1 MSLPIRQGNL
11 WSGPAKTSK
20 KFGRHL
26 ATIKYNLLLSPL
38 FLAHVYKHKD
48 AEDYAEDTVSA
59 TGLKIRL
66 DSFVLDLHQRREYFD
81 TQAKGKSKQTRTSA
95 MRINQAELDFISADV
110 RAVSANIGGT
120 TVNDLLH
127 ASDEAL
133 ASYQDQAP
141 AVDMSQF
148 TIPDQ
153 DLSWIDMDDFVEL
166 DWILPAES
174 NPETK
179 ILPLAFTPRFTY
191 FRQTD
196 HGDSVHGGQSRV
208 SPFGDEPTHYC
219 VMSHLNDPR
228 KVQMQ
233 LVRARLESLEEQIE
247 LQQRMMGEQQLRIVR
262 DGDQDQTLKEARDN
276 MVAQDI
282 ELHHKKRFLENGLR
296 RLAGPLPD
304 EQGSGRPRTE
314 PQASTTQ
321 PGNASGVDTFS
332 SHPDIDGL
340 FSSPHDEFASD
351 FNNRFIVHN
360 IQLKWNNALRN
371 IILRYSHQVS
381 QRRGFVYYMSR
392 RAVKFIIDIV
402 EEQTKSKTKG
412 KQHKP
417 PEQPKSYTS
426 TIGSPSDEKDDD
438 TVVEDRINQLLNDG
452 KRFVHV
458 GDLAEPEAQSLQQEV
473 TAESGE
479 QVAEDF
485 VALNSYHI
493 RLIAPQIQLQSE
505 KNTHSVVLVAAKG
518 MEFKV
523 ISIMDRGNLSDDV
536 SGLVQRRFALD
547 MDGAQFFV
555 TTQKTLYRALHL
567 YSGNKY
573 GNAPGSLWPPWVS
586 LEVMFDFHL
595 NPFGFQ
601 RIIQKTSASLRYEKY
616 NPLRLKHEKV
626 ESGENA
632 SAQGLDQQQS
642 RLDQLWIDFPRIR
655 ASCDSNQYYAMYV
668 IVMDLLL
675 YSEPLEK
682 TRSER
687 LDRIML
693 ASDFSDLRGAP
704 EMATSL
710 QERIRQLEEIKNH
723 FQINAE
729 YLDREGWQ
737 DRIKLEEDLS
747 TCENELFFIMKAII
761 TSQQKNDDRKSSKAS
776 GLHRWYLSASEI
788 VWHLMRDKNEPLL
801 EFQLGNAAYERI
813 DNRDGSNHNAIEIQ
827 RIRGL
832 NLLSHAL
839 YPEIIGPYYDPDQG
853 SQPTQLE
860 HTMLQVHWYMLEAIA
875 GIPVL
880 EEFQVKVF
888 PLKVQLERDLGKK
901 LFEYIFPG
909 VGSNPEGGV
918 LSPMNVKNMKP
929 VEAEEDS
936 EAEEAASALSP
947 HLSNGNAS
955 QEDLHG
961 IDIGALGRRLK
972 PTLALQHRDRLQL
985 HSGANFRG
993 KGLGLSIFKHPNPS
1007 VSSRA
1012 TGDQPASRKSSYDN
1026 LQIAKKNA
1034 DRVNGQHN
1042 AAHKSKLG
1050 IHRPSSKDRRG
1061 KTKKGDKDKPSDD
1074 LSMMMSR
1081 ASNYMTLAHVKLD
1094 SFVICLSY
1102 KGKGD
1107 HNLEDLH
1114 DFVFR
1119 MPTLEYR
1126 NKTWSN
1132 LDLALRLKRDF
1143 IKALISHTGA
1153 IIGNKFTHHR
1163 ANKHQQNRLREIAAS
1178 SAILPNSDTLINTPG
1193 TSETASLYSNTNYDP
1208 SDVDLPLG
1216 SFPAGN
1222 GQSTPLIRSNSFSS
1236 SLHNATASTFREAG
1250 VPPPGEPIGTL
1261 RSTVSNAISSSP
1273 ESLTNV
1279 QYRGFSF
1286 TLAFSTVR

>member
-1 MSLPIRQGNL
+1 MSLPIRQGHL

-120 TVNDLLH
+120 TVDDLLQ
-127 ASDEAL
+127 ASDETL
-133 ASYQDQAP
+133 ASYQDPAP

-148 TIPDQ
+148 IIPDQ
-153 DLSWIDMDDFVEL
+153 DFSWIDMDDFVEL

-196 HGDSVHGGQSRV
+196 HGDSVHGDRSRV

-247 LQQRMMGEQQLRIVR
+247 VQQRLMGEQELRVVR
-262 DGDQDQTLKEARDN
+262 DGDQDPTLKEAHDN
-276 MVAQDI
+276 MIAQDI

-304 EQGSGRPRTE
+304 EQVFRRDQTE

-321 PGNASGVDTFS
+321 SGSSSGVDTS
-332 SHPDIDGL
+332 SPHPDIDGL
-340 FSSPHDEFASD
+340 FPSPHDEFASD

-402 EEQTKSKTKG
+402 EEQAKSKTKE
-412 KQHKP
+412 KQYKQ
-417 PEQPKSYTS
+417 PEQPKSFTS
-426 TIGSPSDEKDDD
+426 TIGSPSDEKDED
-438 TVVEDRINQLLNDG
+438 TVVEDRINQLLSDV
-452 KRFVHV
+452 KRFVDV
-458 GDLAEPEAQSLQQEV
+458 GDLAESEAQSLQRET
-473 TAESGE
+473 TAEIEE

-505 KNTHSVVLVAAKG
+505 KNTQSVVLVAAKG

-555 TTQKTLYRALHL
+555 TTQKTLYKFLHL

-573 GNAPGSLWPPWVS
+573 GNARGSSWPPWVS

-616 NPLRLKHEKV
+616 NTLRLKHEKV

-632 SAQGLDQQQS
+632 SAQGLDQQES
-642 RLDQLWIDFPRIR
+642 RLDQLWIDFPRVR
-655 ASCDSNQYYAMYV
+655 ASCDSTQYYAMYV

-704 EMATSL
+704 EIATSL

-723 FQINAE
+723 FQINAK
-729 YLDREGWQ
+729 YLDRDGWQ

-747 TCENELFFIMKAII
+747 NCETELFFIMKAII
-761 TSQQKNDDRKSSKAS
+761 TSQQKNDDRKSSKAT
-776 GLHRWYLSASEI
+776 GIHRWYLSASEI

-813 DNRDGSNHNAIEIQ
+813 DNRDGSNHNAVEIHH
-827 RIRGL
+827 IRGL
-832 NLLSHAL
+832 NLLPYAL
-839 YPEIIGPYYDPDQG
+839 YPDIIGRYQDPDQG
-853 SQPTQLE
+853 NKSTEQD
-860 HTMLQVHWYMLEAIA
+860 HTMLRVHWYMLEAIA

-880 EEFQVKVF
+880 EEFQVKMF

-909 VGSNPEGGV
+909 VGSNLEGGV

-947 HLSNGNAS
+947 NLSNGSAS

-961 IDIGALGRRLK
+961 IDIGALARRLK
-972 PTLALQHRDRLQL
+972 PTLTLQRHDRLPQSN
-985 HSGANFRG
+985 SGPNLRG
-993 KGLGLSIFKHPNPS
+993 KGLGLSMFKHPNPS

-1026 LQIAKKNA
+1026 LQIAKRNA
-1034 DRVNGQHN
+1034 DRVNGQHR

-1061 KTKKGDKDKPSDD
+1061 KAKKGDKDKPSDD

-1107 HNLEDLH
+1107 HNIEDLH

-1132 LDLALRLKRDF
+1132 LDLALRLKKDF

-1153 IIGNKFTHHR
+1153 ILGNKFTHHR
-1163 ANKHQQNRLREIAAS
+1163 ANKQQQNRLREIAAS

-1193 TSETASLYSNTNYDP
+1193 TSETASLYSSYEQ
-1208 SDVDLPLG
+1208 SDLDLPRG
-1216 SFPAGN
+1216 SFPTGD
-1222 GQSTPLIRSNSFSS
+1222 GQSTPLIRSDSFSS
-1236 SLHNATASTFREAG
+1236 SIHSATPSTFREAG

-1261 RSTVSNAISSSP
+1261 RSTVSETFFFISP
-1273 ESLTNV
+1273 NRSLTRNIF
-1279 QYRGFSF
+1279 FSF
-1286 TLAFSTVR
+1286 TLAFSTAR

>member
-11 WSGPAKTSK
+11 WDGPAKTSK

-48 AEDYAEDTVSA
+48 AEDYSEDTVSA

-120 TVNDLLH
+120 TVDDLLQ

-133 ASYQDQAP
+133 ASYQDPAP

-196 HGDSVHGGQSRV
+196 HGDSVHGDRSRV
-208 SPFGDEPTHYC
+208 SPFGDESTHYC

-233 LVRARLESLEEQIE
+233 LVRTRLESLEEQIE
-247 LQQRMMGEQQLRIVR
+247 LQQRLMGEQELRVVR

-304 EQGSGRPRTE
+304 EQGFGRHQTE
-314 PQASTTQ
+314 PQASTAQ
-321 PGNASGVDTFS
+321 SASASGTDTLN

-340 FSSPHDEFASD
+340 FPSPHDEFASD

-402 EEQTKSKTKG
+402 EEQAKSKTKE
-412 KQHKP
+412 KQYKQ
-417 PEQPKSYTS
+417 PEHPKSFTS
-426 TIGSPSDEKDDD
+426 TIGSPSDEKDED
-438 TVVEDRINQLLNDG
+438 TVVEDRINQLLSDV
-452 KRFVHV
+452 KRFVDV
-458 GDLAEPEAQSLQQEV
+458 DDLAESEAQSLQRET
-473 TAESGE
+473 TAEIEE

-555 TTQKTLYRALHL
+555 TTQKTLYKSLHL

-573 GNAPGSLWPPWVS
+573 GNAPGSSWPPWVS

-601 RIIQKTSASLRYEKY
+601 RIIQRTSASLRYEKY

-632 SAQGLDQQQS
+632 SAQGSDQQQS

-655 ASCDSNQYYAMYV
+655 ASCDSTQYSAMYV

-704 EMATSL
+704 EIATSL

-723 FQINAE
+723 FQINAK

-761 TSQQKNDDRKSSKAS
+761 TSQQKNDDRKSSKAT
-776 GLHRWYLSASEI
+776 GIHRWYLSASEI

-813 DNRDGSNHNAIEIQ
+813 DNRDGSNHNAMEIQ
-827 RIRGL
+827 HIRGL
-832 NLLSHAL
+832 NLLPYAL
-839 YPEIIGPYYDPDQG
+839 YPDIIGPYHDPDQG
-853 SQPTQLE
+853 SKPTGQD

-880 EEFQVKVF
+880 EEFQVKMF

-918 LSPMNVKNMKP
+918 LSPMDVKNMKP

-947 HLSNGNAS
+947 NLSNGSAS

-961 IDIGALGRRLK
+961 IDIGTLARRLR
-972 PTLALQHRDRLQL
+972 PTLSLQHHDRLPQINL
-985 HSGANFRG
+985 GTNLRG

-1007 VSSRA
+1007 VSSRV
-1012 TGDQPASRKSSYDN
+1012 TGDQSASRKSSYDN
-1026 LQIAKKNA
+1026 LQIAKKNT
-1034 DRVNGQHN
+1034 DRVNGQQS

-1061 KTKKGDKDKPSDD
+1061 KAKKGDKDKPSDD

-1107 HNLEDLH
+1107 HNIEDLH

-1132 LDLALRLKRDF
+1132 LDLALRLKRDV

-1153 IIGNKFTHHR
+1153 ILGNKFTHHR
-1163 ANKHQQNRLREIAAS
+1163 ANKQQQNRLREIAAS

-1193 TSETASLYSNTNYDP
+1193 TSETASLYSNTNYDR
-1208 SDVDLPLG
+1208 SDLDLPRG
-1216 SFPAGN
+1216 SVSAGN

-1236 SLHNATASTFREAG
+1236 SIHSVTPSTFREAG

-1261 RSTVSNAISSSP
+1261 RSTVSKTFFF
-1273 ESLTNV
+1273 L
-1279 QYRGFSF
+1279 
-1286 TLAFSTVR
+1286 

>member
-1 MSLPIRQGNL
+1 MSLPIRQGKL

-26 ATIKYNLLLSPL
+26 STIKYNLLFSPL

-81 TQAKGKSKQTRTSA
+81 TQGKGKSKQTRTSA
-95 MRINQAELDFISADV
+95 MRINQAVLDFISADV

-120 TVNDLLH
+120 TVDDLLH
-127 ASDEAL
+127 ASEEAL
-133 ASYQDQAP
+133 ASYQDPAP
-141 AVDMSQF
+141 AVDMSRF

-166 DWILPAES
+166 DWILPAET

-179 ILPLAFTPRFTY
+179 ILPLAFMPRFTY

-196 HGDSVHGGQSRV
+196 HGDSVHGDQSRT
-208 SPFGDEPTHYC
+208 SPFGDESTHYC
-219 VMSHLNDPR
+219 VMSHLNEPR

-233 LVRARLESLEEQIE
+233 LVRTRLESLEEQIT
-247 LQQRMMGEQQLRIVR
+247 LLHRLMGEQELRVVR
-262 DGDQDQTLKEARDN
+262 DGDQDQTLKEAHND
-276 MVAQDI
+276 MIAQEA
-282 ELHHKKRFLENGLR
+282 ELRHKKRFLENGLR
-296 RLAGPLPD
+296 RLAGPLSD
-304 EQGSGRPRTE
+304 EQLLGRHSVE
-314 PQASTTQ
+314 AQAKTIPS
-321 PGNASGVDTFS
+321 D
-332 SHPDIDGL
+332 PDMDAL
-340 FSSPHDEFASD
+340 FPSPHDQFTSD

-360 IQLKWNNALRN
+360 IQLKWNNSLRN

-402 EEQTKSKTKG
+402 EEQTKSKTTEKYD
-412 KQHKP
+412 KP
-417 PEQPKSYTS
+417 QQPKSNISFTC
-426 TIGSPSDEKDDD
+426 GSPSAEKDEDA
-438 TVVEDRINQLLNDG
+438 VVEERIMQLLSDA
-452 KRFVHV
+452 KRFVDV
-458 GDLAEPEAQSLQQEV
+458 EDLAESEAQELQRES
-473 TAESGE
+473 TADIQE

-485 VALNSYHI
+485 VALNSYDI

-505 KNTHSVVLVAAKG
+505 KNTRSVALVTAKD

-523 ISIMDRGNLSDDV
+523 ISIMDRGNLNDDV

-547 MDGAQFFV
+547 MHGAQFFV
-555 TTQKTLYRALHL
+555 TTQKTLCKFLHL
-567 YSGNKY
+567 HSGNKY
-573 GNAPGSLWPPWVS
+573 GNTPGSSWPPWVS
-586 LEVMFDFHL
+586 LEVMFDSHF

-632 SAQGLDQQQS
+632 SAQGSDQQES
-642 RLDQLWIDFPRIR
+642 RLDQLWIDFPRVR
-655 ASCDSNQYYAMYV
+655 ASCDSTQYYAMYV

-704 EMATSL
+704 EIATSL

-723 FQINAE
+723 FQVNAK
-729 YLDREGWQ
+729 YLDRDGWQ
-737 DRIKLEEDLS
+737 DRIKVEEDLS

-761 TSQQKNDDRKSSKAS
+761 TSQQKNDERKSSKS
-776 GLHRWYLSASEI
+776 TGLHRWYLSASEI
-788 VWHLMRDKNEPLL
+788 VWHLMREKNEPLL

-813 DNRDGSNHNAIEIQ
+813 DNRDGSNRNALEIQ
-827 RIRGL
+827 HIRGL
-832 NLLSHAL
+832 NLLPNAL
-839 YPEIIGPYYDPDQG
+839 YPEIIGLYQDLDQADRPIW
-853 SQPTQLE
+853 QDNA
-860 HTMLQVHWYMLEAIA
+860 MLQVHWYMLEAIA
-875 GIPVL
+875 GIAVL
-880 EEFQVKVF
+880 EEFEVKLF

-909 VGSNPEGGV
+909 VGSNPDGGV
-918 LSPMNVKNMKP
+918 LSPMNVKNISP
-929 VEAEEDS
+929 IDEEEDS
-936 EAEEAASALSP
+936 EIEEARNALSP
-947 HLSNGNAS
+947 ALGNGTTS

-961 IDIGALGRRLK
+961 ANIGCLGRRLT
-972 PTLALQHRDRLQL
+972 PTLRLEHHDRLDQ
-985 HSGANFRG
+985 SASSSNSRG
-993 KGLGLSIFKHPNPS
+993 KGLGISIFKHPNAS
-1007 VSSRA
+1007 VGSRA
-1012 TGDQPASRKSSYDN
+1012 TADQSGSRQSSYDN

-1034 DRVNGQHN
+1034 DRANGPD
-1042 AAHKSKLG
+1042 HKKKLG
-1050 IHRPSSKDRRG
+1050 IHRSSSKDRRG
-1061 KTKKGDKDKPSDD
+1061 KSKKGDKDAPSDD
-1074 LSMMMSR
+1074 LSTMMSR
-1081 ASNYMTLAHVKLD
+1081 ASNYMTLAQVKLHT
-1094 SFVICLSY
+1094 FVICLSY

-1107 HNLEDLH
+1107 RNIEDLH

-1132 LDLALRLKRDF
+1132 LDLALRLKKDV

-1153 IIGNKFTHHR
+1153 ILGNKFTHHR
-1163 ANKHQQNRLREIAAS
+1163 ANKQQQNRLREMAAS
-1178 SAILPNSDTLINTPG
+1178 SAILPNSDTLSNTPG
-1193 TSETASLYSNTNYDP
+1193 TSETASLYSNTNYDL
-1208 SDVDLPLG
+1208 SDLSLPG
-1216 SFPAGN
+1216 PFSAGN
-1222 GQSTPLIRSNSFSS
+1222 GSSTPLVRSS
-1236 SLHNATASTFREAG
+1236 SFTSSIHSTTASTFREAG
-1250 VPPPGEPIGTL
+1250 VPPPGEPLGAL
-1261 RSTVSNAISSSP
+1261 RSTVNRFLPHDVSN
-1273 ESLTNV
+1273 SLTCNLTASW
-1279 QYRGFSF
+1279 RPS
-1286 TLAFSTVR
+1286 S

>member
-1 MSLPIRQGNL
+1 MSLPVRQGNL

-38 FLAHVYKHKD
+38 FLAHIYKHKD

-81 TQAKGKSKQTRTSA
+81 TQAKGKSKQTRTSG

-120 TVNDLLH
+120 TADDLLH
-127 ASDEAL
+127 ASEEEL
-133 ASYQDQAP
+133 ASYQDPAP
-141 AVDMSQF
+141 SVDMSQF

-153 DLSWIDMDDFVEL
+153 ALSWIDMDDFVEL

-196 HGDSVHGGQSRV
+196 HGDSVHGDQSRT
-208 SPFGDEPTHYC
+208 SPFGDEPTHHC

-233 LVRARLESLEEQIE
+233 LVRARLESIEEQIE
-247 LQQRMMGEQQLRIVR
+247 LQHKLMREQELRIVR
-262 DGDQDQTLKEARDN
+262 DGDKDKTLKEAHDT
-276 MVAQDI
+276 MIAQEA
-282 ELHHKKRFLENGLR
+282 ELRHKKQFLENGLR

-304 EQGSGRPRTE
+304 EEVFAIHQKTE
-314 PQASTTQ
+314 PQANTAQ
-321 PGNASGVDTFS
+321 SGTGSSVDVLS
-332 SHPDIDGL
+332 SHPDLDAL
-340 FSSPHDEFASD
+340 FPSPHDEFTSD

-360 IQLKWNNALRN
+360 MQLKWNNALRN

-402 EEQTKSKTKG
+402 EEQAKSKTTEKRS
-412 KQHKP
+412 KP
-417 PEQPKSYTS
+417 EPPRSYATS
-426 TIGSPSDEKDDD
+426 TWGSPSDEKDEDH
-438 TVVEDRINQLLNDG
+438 VVQDRIMQLLNDA
-452 KRFVHV
+452 KRFVDV
-458 GDLAEPEAQSLQQEV
+458 EDLAESAAQSLQRES
-473 TAESGE
+473 TADIQE

-485 VALNSYHI
+485 VPLNSYQI

-505 KNTHSVVLVAAKG
+505 KNTHAVVLVAAKG

-523 ISIMDRGNLSDDV
+523 ISIMDRSNLSDDV

-555 TTQKTLYRALHL
+555 TTQKTLFKFLHL

-573 GNAPGSLWPPWVS
+573 GNAPGCSWPPWVS
-586 LEVMFDFHL
+586 LEVMFDFHFH
-595 NPFGFQ
+595 PFGFQ

-632 SAQGLDQQQS
+632 SAQGSDQQES
-642 RLDQLWIDFPRIR
+642 RLDQLWIDFPCIR
-655 ASCDSNQYYAMYV
+655 ASCDSTQYYAMYV

-704 EMATSL
+704 EIATSL

-723 FQINAE
+723 FQINAK

-747 TCENELFFIMKAII
+747 TCENELFFIMKAIT
-761 TSQQKNDDRKSSKAS
+761 TSQQKNDDRKSSKAT

-813 DNRDGSNHNAIEIQ
+813 DNKDGSNRNAMEIQ
-827 RIRGL
+827 HIRGL
-832 NLLSHAL
+832 NLLPNAL
-839 YPEIIGPYYDPDQG
+839 YPYIIGPYHDPGQADRLTEQD
-853 SQPTQLE
+853 
-860 HTMLQVHWYMLEAIA
+860 HTMVQVHWYMLEAIA

-880 EEFQVKVF
+880 EEFEVKMF

-909 VGSNPEGGV
+909 VGSNPDGGV

-929 VEAEEDS
+929 REEEEDS
-936 EAEEAASALSP
+936 ETEEARNAFSPALSNA
-947 HLSNGNAS
+947 SAS
-955 QEDLHG
+955 QEDLQG
-961 IDIGALGRRLK
+961 VSIGALGRRLR
-972 PTLALQHRDRLQL
+972 PTLALQHHDRLPQSA
-985 HSGANFRG
+985 SGTNLRG
-993 KGLGLSIFKHPNPS
+993 KGLGISIFKHANPS
-1007 VSSRA
+1007 VTSRA
-1012 TGDQPASRKSSYDN
+1012 VGDQPPSRKSSYDN
-1026 LQIAKKNA
+1026 LQIPKKNA
-1034 DRVNGQHN
+1034 DRAN
-1042 AAHKSKLG
+1042 ANDHRKKLG

-1061 KTKKGDKDKPSDD
+1061 KMKKGSKDKPSDD

-1107 HNLEDLH
+1107 RNIEDLH
-1114 DFVFR
+1114 DFVLR
-1119 MPTLEYR
+1119 IPTLEYR

-1132 LDLALRLKRDF
+1132 LDLALRLKKDV

-1153 IIGNKFTHHR
+1153 ILGNKFTHHR
-1163 ANKHQQNRLREIAAS
+1163 ANKQQQNRLREIAAN
-1178 SAILPNSDTLINTPG
+1178 SAILPNSDTLANTPA
-1193 TSETASLYSNTNYDP
+1193 TSETASLYSNNNYEQ
-1208 SDVDLPLG
+1208 SDLSLPKG
-1216 SFPAGN
+1216 SISAGN
-1222 GQSTPLIRSNSFSS
+1222 GYSTPLVRSNSLSS
-1236 SLHNATASTFREAG
+1236 SIHSATPSTFREAN
-1250 VPPPGEPIGTL
+1250 VPPPGEPIGTSIGTL
-1261 RSTVSNAISSSP
+1261 HSRVSKVLFR
-1273 ESLTNV
+1273 ETKL
-1279 QYRGFSF
+1279 GC
-1286 TLAFSTVR
+1286 